1 VPLKANMHAL
11 IDALGISRLE
21 EVKWVVYEETKD
33 ETGRV
38 VEVEEVAG
46 VGRVESWERCEVP

>member
-1 VPLKANMHAL
+1 MHAL